1 MTHAA
6 TGIVCATDL
15 SPESDAVVRVAAA
28 LARRLRVPLDLFH
41 VVHVPPAL
49 PLDLFDKTLIG
60 DLRVVAETKIEA
72 QAAELRA
79 SGIATTTSV
88 HLGFIDDSIAHHAAK
103 TRAELLVIG
112 THARGGAARAFMG
125 SVAERTIRGAPCP
138 TLVVPPEPISRLA
151 RGKPFSG
158 PLKLTVAIDLSLA
171 SDSALSWLQAFGQRL
186 PCDLRLVHLYWP
198 PREHEL
204 LGFGPAVA
212 FEDEPEVVE
221 VLSRGLRAHILAE
234 LGRDDLPLRVRPFW
248 GDDESPLAW
257 EAEMDDADLLV
268 VGTSRGGSGRGATSP
283 GGASRG
289 RSSTVIAAV
298 RGSRVPVLCIPARP
312 APARKPALA
321 PIRTVLV
328 TTDFSTLGDAAIP
341 EAYRLLARGGGEVVL
356 ASIVE
361 GSAIVDP
368 ERQNQTEAALRG
380 LVPPRAGSQAIRT
393 RTFVTGGPSAGE
405 AIVKAIRR
413 FNPDVVVMASHGRS
427 GIARGIHGS
436 VTEHVARRSP
446 KPLLVVPAPAA

>member
-1 MTHAA
+1 MTPQAA

-28 LARRLRVPLDLFH
+28 LARRLRVPLDLLH
-41 VVHVPPAL
+41 VVHVPAAL
-49 PLDLFDKTLIG
+49 PPDLFDKTLIG
-60 DLRVVAETKIEA
+60 DLRVVADTKIEA

-79 SGIATTTSV
+79 AGIETTTSV
-88 HLGFIDDSIAHHAAK
+88 RLGFIDDSIAHHAAK
-103 TRAELLVIG
+103 TRAELLVMG

-138 TLVVPPEPISRLA
+138 ILVVPPEPISRLA

-158 PLKLTVAIDLSLA
+158 PLKLTVAVDLSLA
-171 SDSALSWLQAFGQRL
+171 SDSALSWLQALGQRL

-221 VLSRGLRAHILAE
+221 VLSRGLRAHLLAE

-257 EAEMDDADLLV
+257 EAETDDADLLV
-268 VGTSRGGSGRGATSP
+268 VGTN
-283 GGASRG
+283 RG
-289 RSSTVIAAV
+289 RSSTAVATV

-356 ASIVE
+356 ASVVE
-361 GSAIVDP
+361 GSPIVDS
-368 ERQNQTEAALRG
+368 ERQDQTETALRA
-380 LVPPRAGSQAIRT
+380 LVPPRVDSHAIRT

-413 FNPDVVVMASHGRS
+413 FNPDVVVMASHGCS

-436 VTEHVARRSP
+436 VTEHVARRTT
-446 KPLLVVPAPAA
+446 KPLLVVPSPAA

>member
-1 MTHAA
+1 MTPQAA

-49 PLDLFDKTLIG
+49 PPDLFDKTLIG
-60 DLRVVAETKIEA
+60 DLRLVAETKIEA

-79 SGIATTTSV
+79 AGLETTTSV
-88 HLGFIDDSIAHHAAK
+88 CLGFIDDSIAHHAAK
-103 TRAELLVIG
+103 TRAELLVMG

-158 PLKLTVAIDLSLA
+158 PLKLTVGVDLSLA
-171 SDSALSWLQAFGQRL
+171 SDSALSWLQALGQRI

-221 VLSRGLRAHILAE
+221 VLSRGLRAHLLAE

-268 VGTSRGGSGRGATSP
+268 VGTNRR
-283 GGASRG
+283 
-289 RSSTVIAAV
+289 RSSTAVATV
-298 RGSRVPVLCIPARP
+298 RGSRVPVLCIPAPP
-312 APARKPALA
+312 APARTPALA

-356 ASIVE
+356 ASVVE
-361 GSAIVDP
+361 GNAIVDP
-368 ERQNQTEAALRG
+368 ERQNQTETALRG
-380 LVPPRAGSQAIRT
+380 LVPSRVDSQAIRT

>member
-1 MTHAA
+1 MTAGAA
-6 TGIVCATDL
+6 SGIVCATDL

-49 PLDLFDKTLIG
+49 PPDLFDKTLIG

-79 SGIATTTSV
+79 AGIETTTSV
-88 HLGFIDDSIAHHAAK
+88 RLGFIDDSIAHHAAK
-103 TRAELLVIG
+103 TRAELLVMG
-112 THARGGAARAFMG
+112 THARGGAARARVFMG
-125 SVAERTIRGAPCP
+125 SVAERTIRAAPCP

-151 RGKPFSG
+151 RGKPLSG
-158 PLKLTVAIDLSLA
+158 PLKLTVAVDLSLA
-171 SDSALSWLQAFGQRL
+171 SDSALGWLRALGQRL
-186 PCDLRLVHLYWP
+186 PCDLRLIHLYWP

-221 VLSRGLRAHILAE
+221 VLTRGLRSHILAE
-234 LGRDDLPLRVRPFW
+234 LGRDNLPLRVRPYW
-248 GDDESPLAW
+248 GGDESPLAW
-257 EAEMDDADLLV
+257 EAETDDADVLV
-268 VGTSRGGSGRGATSP
+268 VGTSRGRSTAVAT
-283 GGASRG
+283 
-289 RSSTVIAAV
+289 V
-298 RGSRVPVLCIPARP
+298 RGSRVPVLCVPARP
-312 APARKPALA
+312 APARKPELA

-328 TTDFSTLGDAAIP
+328 TTDFSPLGDAAIP

-356 ASIVE
+356 ASVVE
-361 GSAIVDP
+361 GSALVDTALQG
-368 ERQNQTEAALRG
+368 RTETALRG
-380 LVPPRAGSQAIRT
+380 LVPPRVDSQAIRT
-393 RTFVTGGPSAGE
+393 RIFVTGGASAGE

-427 GIARGIHGS
+427 GVARGVHGS

>member
-1 MTHAA
+1 MTPQAA

-49 PLDLFDKTLIG
+49 PPDLFDKTLIG

-79 SGIATTTSV
+79 AGIETTTSV
-88 HLGFIDDSIAHHAAK
+88 RLGIIDDSIAHHAAK
-103 TRAELLVIG
+103 TRAELLVMG

-158 PLKLTVAIDLSLA
+158 PLKLTVGVDLSLA
-171 SDSALSWLQAFGQRL
+171 SDSALSWLRALGQRL

-221 VLSRGLRAHILAE
+221 VLSRGLRAHLLAE

-268 VGTSRGGSGRGATSP
+268 VGTNRR
-283 GGASRG
+283 
-289 RSSTVIAAV
+289 RSSTAVATV
-298 RGSRVPVLCIPARP
+298 RGSRVPVLCVPARP
-312 APARKPALA
+312 APARTPALA

-356 ASIVE
+356 ASVVE

-368 ERQNQTEAALRG
+368 ERQNQTETALRG
-380 LVPPRAGSQAIRT
+380 LVPPRVDSQAIRT
-393 RTFVTGGPSAGE
+393 RTFVTGANGGGAGE
-405 AIVKAIRR
+405 AILKAIRR

-427 GIARGIHGS
+427 GLTRAVHGS
-436 VTEHVARRSP
+436 VTEHVVRRSP
-446 KPLLVVPAPAA
+446 KPLLVVPGEDQRSHEDASRPTR

>member
-1 MTHAA
+1 MTPQAA

-49 PLDLFDKTLIG
+49 PPDLFDKTLIG
-60 DLRVVAETKIEA
+60 DLRLVAETKIEA

-79 SGIATTTSV
+79 AGIETTTSV
-88 HLGFIDDSIAHHAAK
+88 RLGFIDDSIAHHAAK
-103 TRAELLVIG
+103 TRAELLVMG

-138 TLVVPPEPISRLA
+138 TLVVPPEPLSRLA

-158 PLKLTVAIDLSLA
+158 PLKLTVGVDLSLA
-171 SDSALSWLQAFGQRL
+171 SDSALSWLQALGQRL
-186 PCDLRLVHLYWP
+186 PCALRLVHLYWP

-268 VGTSRGGSGRGATSP
+268 VGTSRG
-283 GGASRG
+283 
-289 RSSTVIAAV
+289 RSSTAVATV

-312 APARKPALA
+312 APVRTPALA

-356 ASIVE
+356 ASVVE

-368 ERQNQTEAALRG
+368 ERQNQTETALRG
-380 LVPPRAGSQAIRT
+380 LVPPRVDSQAIRT
-393 RTFVTGGPSAGE
+393 RTFVIGGPSAGE

-427 GIARGIHGS
+427 GLARGIHGS

-446 KPLLVVPAPAA
+446 KPLLVVPVAGGVSA

>member
-1 MTHAA
+1 MTAA
-6 TGIVCATDL
+6 AASGIVCATDL

-49 PLDLFDKTLIG
+49 PPDLFDKTLIG

-79 SGIATTTSV
+79 AGIETTTSV
-88 HLGFIDDSIAHHAAK
+88 RLGFIDDSIAHHAAK
-103 TRAELLVIG
+103 TRAEMLVMG
-112 THARGGAARAFMG
+112 SHARGGAARARVFMG
-125 SVAERTIRGAPCP
+125 SVAERTIRAAPCP

-151 RGKPFSG
+151 RGKPLSG
-158 PLKLTVAIDLSLA
+158 PLKLTVAVDLSLA
-171 SDSALSWLQAFGQRL
+171 SDSALGWLRALGQRL
-186 PCDLRLVHLYWP
+186 PCDLRLVHVYWP

-221 VLSRGLRAHILAE
+221 VLSRSLRAHILAE
-234 LGRDDLPLRVRPFW
+234 LGRDDLPLRVRPYW
-248 GDDESPLAW
+248 GGDESPLAW
-257 EAEMDDADLLV
+257 EAETDDADLLV
-268 VGTSRGGSGRGATSP
+268 VGTSRG
-283 GGASRG
+283 
-289 RSSTVIAAV
+289 RSSTAVATV
-298 RGSRVPVLCIPARP
+298 RGSRVPVLCVPARP
-312 APARKPALA
+312 APARKPELA

-328 TTDFSTLGDAAIP
+328 TTDFSPLGDAAIP

-356 ASIVE
+356 ASVVE
-361 GSAIVDP
+361 GGAMVDTVLQD
-368 ERQNQTEAALRG
+368 RTETALRG
-380 LVPPRAGSQAIRT
+380 LVPPRVDSQAIRT
-393 RTFVTGGPSAGE
+393 RTFVTGGASAGE

-427 GIARGIHGS
+427 GVARGVHGS

-446 KPLLVVPAPAA
+446 KPLLVVPAPA

>member
-1 MTHAA
+1 MTAEAA
-6 TGIVCATDL
+6 RGVVCATDL
-15 SPESDAVVRVAAA
+15 SPESDAVVRVAAV

-49 PLDLFDKTLIG
+49 PPDLFDKTLIG
-60 DLRVVAETKIEA
+60 DLRAVAETKIEA

-79 SGIATTTSV
+79 TGIEATTSV
-88 HLGFIDDSIAHHAAK
+88 RLGFIDDSIAHHAAK
-103 TRAELLVIG
+103 TRAELLVMG
-112 THARGGAARAFMG
+112 THTRGGAARARVFMG
-125 SVAERTIRGAPCP
+125 SVAERTIRAAPCP

-151 RGKPFSG
+151 RGKPISG
-158 PLKLTVAIDLSLA
+158 PLKLTVAVDLSLA
-171 SDSALSWLQAFGQRL
+171 SDSALAWLRGLGERL

-204 LGFGPAVA
+204 LGFGSAVA

-221 VLSRGLRAHILAE
+221 VLTRGLRAHTLAE
-234 LGRDDLPLRVRPFW
+234 LGRDDLPLRVRPYW
-248 GDDESPLAW
+248 GSDESPLAW
-257 EAEMDDADLLV
+257 EAEADDADLLI
-268 VGTSRGGSGRGATSP
+268 VGT
-283 GGASRG
+283 SRG
-289 RSSTVIAAV
+289 RSSTAVATV
-298 RGSRVPVLCIPARP
+298 RGSRVPVLCVPARP
-312 APARKPALA
+312 ASAPAPALT

-328 TTDFSTLGDAAIP
+328 TTDFSPLGDAAIP

-356 ASIVE
+356 ASVVE
-361 GSAIVDP
+361 GGPMVDAALQD
-368 ERQNQTEAALRG
+368 RTESALRG
-380 LVPPRAGSQAIRT
+380 LVPPRVDAQAIRT
-393 RTFVTGGPSAGE
+393 RTFVTGAASAGE

-427 GIARGIHGS
+427 GVARGIHGS